1 MAKNRRR
8 GARSLTTAAAAVLT
22 ATALT
27 AGVVAPSANAAV
39 AAPAVLAQRNAEVQL
54 AALTDTLGDLI
65 QRWRMAADNN
75 QSVTDPGAGFE
86 PMPLAELPLFGQ
98 APDPGDIPDLT
109 LGLGGR
115 LGNAVQRVGI
125 AAADVVPGRVNLG
138 PVWEAFGLDP
148 NSAISDVLGAVLTSA
163 VTEMPLPDGLP
174 VLIMPFLRAADITT
188 VGQLLDL
195 INFTLTDPLNIA
207 GGSPGLIIVT
217 SGPLFTLGKA
227 LGIDAGWS
235 PMFPDAIAG
244 AANATTALN
253 VNPVEVVNG
262 LNDKIPSR
270 PIVPNQALKAS
281 LSVTAATLRAAGFTN
296 LDLRVPVVVGMGLGA
311 FAAGEA
317 YPQIRDA
324 ALAHTGPNATV
335 LASVLLA
342 NPGRANGGLLAR
354 FYPLAALAGI
364 NTITRDQ
371 QGDGLELTGSSFIP
385 IKIDAT
391 VAYNPL
397 SDVPAWPNPF
407 ALANTAAAAVLPTY
421 LRGIDTD
428 LRKVIEDETGIDI
441 ENPDL
446 PEIPSNVYLTLPVNT
461 LPLLEPL
468 ALPTVAANL
477 LLRSTGVQFNNPLV
491 TALDP
496 AAKMLVNLGY
506 TDVDQGDGY
515 NRTFDRSDEVTPF
528 GTLPDV
534 DWRKVPGDLVDG
546 LGTGIR
552 TAVSQGL
559 IKREDDDATPALA
572 RGGQTPKLAG
582 GALVSQLRAAGDDAK
597 ERLQRLTGRTTAAKD
612 TASATGSDTA
622 RKTPIRDAA
631 AKASAQLKQAGEDL
645 TATVKQVRNEIK
657 TTAKKLR
664 PGADQD

>member
-1 MAKNRRR
+1 MSKNRRLR
-8 GARSLTTAAAAVLT
+8 AKSLTTAAAALLT

-27 AGVVAPSANAAV
+27 TGVVAPSANAAA

-65 QRWRMAADNN
+65 QRWRTAADNN
-75 QSVTDPGAGFE
+75 QSVTEPGAGFE
-86 PMPLAELPLFGQ
+86 AMPLAELPLFGQ

-125 AAADVVPGRVNLG
+125 AAADVIPGTVNLG

-148 NSAISDVLGAVLTSA
+148 NTAISDVLGAILTSA
-163 VTEMPLPDGLP
+163 VTDMPLPEGLP
-174 VLIMPFLRAADITT
+174 ALILPFLRAGNVET

-195 INFTLTDPLNIA
+195 ISFTLTDPLNIA
-207 GGSPGLIIVT
+207 GRSPGLNVVT
-217 SGPLFTLGKA
+217 TAPLFALGKA

-235 PMFPDAIAG
+235 PIFPDAIAD
-244 AANATTALN
+244 AANASTALGI
-253 VNPVEVVNG
+253 NPVKVVNDLNG
-262 LNDKIPSR
+262 LIPSR
-270 PIVPNQALKAS
+270 PIIPNQALKAS
-281 LSVTAATLRAAGFTN
+281 LTVAAATLRAAGFTN

-342 NPGRANGGLLAR
+342 NPGRANGGLFAR
-354 FYPLAALAGI
+354 FYPLASLAGI

-371 QGDGLELTGSSFIP
+371 EGSGLNLDGSTFIP

-428 LRKVIEDETGIDI
+428 LQKVIEDETGIDI
-441 ENPDL
+441 EHPDL
-446 PEIPSNVYLTLPVNT
+446 DDIPSNVYVTLPVST

-468 ALPTVAANL
+468 ALPTVATNL
-477 LLRSTGVQFNNPLV
+477 LLSSTGVQFNNPLV

-552 TAVSQGL
+552 NAVDQGL
-559 IKREDDDATPALA
+559 IKRDDDATPALA
-572 RGGQTPKLAG
+572 RGSQTPKLAG
-582 GALVSQLRAAGDDAK
+582 GKLVSQLRAAGDDAK
-597 ERLQRLTGRTTAAKD
+597 DRLQRLTGKTTAAKD

-631 AKASAQLKQAGEDL
+631 AKASAQLKKAGEDL
-645 TATVKQVRNEIK
+645 RATVKQVRNEIK
-657 TTAKKLR
+657 TKVRA
-664 PGADQD
+664 GADQD